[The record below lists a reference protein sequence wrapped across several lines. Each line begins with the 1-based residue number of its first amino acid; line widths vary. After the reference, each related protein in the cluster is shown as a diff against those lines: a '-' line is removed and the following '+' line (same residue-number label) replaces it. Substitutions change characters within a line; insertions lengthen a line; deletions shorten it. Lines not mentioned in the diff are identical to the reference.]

1 MIRNCCY
8 TSSFR
13 FIYILLTHYS
23 EGRIR
28 KQGSRRKCCFNV
40 YVCSDEFQENDDFF
54 FFCYCPRKKRRVDF
68 WLPPRQA
75 LSPLQMDIFLFT
87 TPTPTVIKKRWISK
101 NISGAC
107 RLTIRNVVLCRVWWT
122 EPVMYSVTNCSCHID
137 RSHRSPFQACPS
149 PTGLPSNFFTPLE
162 VEPSI
167 RKTLQEKTWETRRS
181 EYIIRGK

>member
-54 FFCYCPRKKRRVDF
+54 FFVIAPERREE
-68 WLPPRQA
+68 L
-75 LSPLQMDIFLFT
+75 
-87 TPTPTVIKKRWISK
+87 ISDYLL
-101 NISGAC
+101 ARLC
-107 RLTIRNVVLCRVWWT
+107 RLYKWI
-122 EPVMYSVTNCSCHID
+122 Y
-137 RSHRSPFQACPS
+137 
-149 PTGLPSNFFTPLE
+149 FFSLHQHQLL
-162 VEPSI
+162 SKSDGFLRI
-167 RKTLQEKTWETRRS
+167 
-181 EYIIRGK
+181 